1 MILWNYSQLNPTN
14 EYCRLCYWPNNSM
27 CRYPSVQVGFNWL
40 LSHALWINVFIGMHA
55 HVF

>member
-1 MILWNYSQLNPTN
+1 MILWNNSQLNPTN